1 MNTKLLDR
9 FVVIPFY
16 LKLLIKFNTLQLT
29 HEKVVK
35 CFKNSAYKH
44 VLNYEELKILYDQ
57 QEIEMRELKTQL
69 KETRQELKIERR
81 KNENEAIS

>member
-9 FVVIPFY
+9 FIVIPFY
-16 LKLLIKFNTLQLT
+16 LKLLIKYNTLQLT

-57 QEIEMRELKTQL
+57 QEIEMQKLKTQL

-81 KNENEAIS
+81 KNENKEVS